1 MAESRGQVLGNGKIV
16 WTHEM
21 RSSVWLLFDTLKF
34 DRTTRTAVFNDLYKD
49 YLGALGGAGG
59 ANAGRIEAQY
69 HERNRS
75 SAPWRATMAAIK
87 SQSQSAE
94 REELLNR
101 IQDVAS
107 ELGYGVNRVS
117 TSTRRSDA
125 TRTTTFRK
133 RSHAAAN
140 VNENDRPSERD
151 KRPAVH
157 VALVASLKPALTPTP
172 PITPQLARIPK
183 QRRPGATVLH
193 ATETGHRVW
202 LTPEE
207 HLETQNAWVPVSDHE
222 AHPPLAGGL
231 LYRYWDDTS
240 QCPLVNG
247 EFKASRFARRHIRPA
262 PLPELDSLYFPWD
275 DLHAHLNGNYTET
288 SFISTSNYLV
298 WILRTALQ
306 RASLG
311 KRNGCITVI
320 DSTRLPRSTV
330 LYVPP
335 FHRELCKKKA
345 FTDAAWYYQ
354 GSHEFVVYEKIPAEA
369 IVHPGFRI
377 ADLQALAARDPNVE
391 HALQLQTLEMAGNY
405 RKVLRPILRAARV
418 GMKPPILGAMA
429 KLVRKLLTKVESPA
443 AHVAYLVTDI
453 VHGCAF
459 VIEINTTPLEWQ
471 QLSAWFAQEFCKGE
485 FPDLRR
491 HQMIRAAFLEGVK
504 WACGS
509 YNARFTAEGIETVQR
524 RAARVGLRDPLAILN
539 QELEV
544 AKAQTAAYF
553 GTQQLA
559 IGGNNGGQ
567 QLAIASSSPGPAL
580 RPTKRR
586 ILDPDMTHMS
596 PCDRPRPRPRPSRR
610 ESSTPVTSMT
620 TRFYE

>member
-1 MAESRGQVLGNGKIV
+1 MAEARVQAPGNGKIV

-21 RSSVWLLFDTLKF
+21 RVAVWLLFRPTKF
-34 DRTTRTAVFNDLYKD
+34 DKTTRTAVFNALYKD
-49 YLGALGGAGG
+49 YLETLGLPDG
-59 ANAGRIEAQY
+59 ANYSRIEAQY
-69 HERNRS
+69 HEHSSRRS
-75 SAPWRATMAAIK
+75 SAAWRATMTSIA
-87 SQSQSAE
+87 SETTEQ
-94 REELLNR
+94 EELLSR
-101 IQDVAS
+101 IQDMAS
-107 ELGYGVNRVS
+107 HLGYGIDHMS
-117 TSTRRSDA
+117 TLTRRADITDVPGTAVTYS
-125 TRTTTFRK
+125 RK
-133 RSHAAAN
+133 RGRIVAPEAVAN
-140 VNENDRPSERD
+140 PIERN
-151 KRPAVH
+151 KRATVH
-157 VALVASLKPALTPTP
+157 VEVGAGMTLSPPRTP
-172 PITPQLARIPK
+172 PKTSAIAQIPK
-183 QRRPGATVLH
+183 QRRPEATVLH
-193 ATETGHRVW
+193 STETGHRVW

-207 HLETQNAWVPVSDHE
+207 HLETQNAWVPVPDHE

-275 DLHAHLNGNYTET
+275 DLHAHLNGNLTET

-306 RASLG
+306 RASQG

-391 HALQLQTLEMAGNY
+391 HALQLQTLEMGGNY
-405 RKVLRPILRAARV
+405 RKVLRPILRAAKV
-418 GMKPPILGAMA
+418 GMKPPILSAMA

-443 AHVAYLVTDI
+443 AHVAHLVTDI
-453 VHGCAF
+453 VH
-459 VIEINTTPLEWQ
+459 
-471 QLSAWFAQEFCKGE
+471 
-485 FPDLRR
+485 
-491 HQMIRAAFLEGVK
+491 GVK

-509 YNARFTAEGIETVQR
+509 YNARFTAEGIEAVQR

-539 QELEV
+539 RELEV
-544 AKAQTAAYF
+544 AKAQTIAYF
-553 GTQQLA
+553 GTQQFA

-567 QLAIASSSPGPAL
+567 QLAFASSSQSSAS
-580 RPTKRR
+580 RATKRR
-586 ILDPDMTHMS
+586 IRDRDRS
-596 PCDRPRPRPRPSRR
+596 PCERPRSRPSRR
-610 ESSTPVTSMT
+610 EPSMPITPTT
-620 TRFYE
+620 TRFSVNRGRSAMDEEILYETPVKRRKR